1 MAREAYRSL
10 YGDLRKLKDNSL
22 LDDPAAGD
30 GDDDEMFEL
39 LLAVSAWVDAYCNR
53 CFYPLTA
60 ARRFDGTGGARLPVP
75 DLVSLTGLT
84 HYPDGGEEGEAW
96 APHDYALEPY
106 NAAPT
111 MPWGSPYA
119 SIIALGRAERRAF
132 EAGRRNYEIT
142 GVWGYGQLAEPSGA
156 SVAAQGGVDAAQ
168 TSVAVTDGAHFAPGQ
183 TLLVGAEQALVTAVN
198 ANTLTLRARAQRHDR
213 RRARARRG
221 YLAAALARAGGAGDA
236 HQRGAHLDARPRIR
250 AVLRGR
256 RPGHGRAAAARP
268 LQEDDDLTMAT
279 TTQRERIATLESA
292 IEAHDR
298 EHQLLER
305 LWTQR
310 LIAIEERLANIEE
323 ALQAWR
329 GAPLPGA
336 RLSKRDVGLASG
348 SAALATI
355 GWLLLEQLGALAAR
369 GG

>member
-22 LDDPAAGD
+22 LDDPAAGA
-30 GDDDEMFEL
+30 GDDDELFEL

-111 MPWGSPYA
+111 MPWGAPYA

-132 EAGRRNYEIT
+132 EAGRRNYEVA

-183 TLLVGAEQALVTAVN
+183 TLLLGAEQALVTAVS
-198 ANTLTLRARAQRHDR
+198 ANTLTLRRALN
-213 RRARARRG
+213 G
-221 YLAAALARAGGAGDA
+221 TTAAAHAHGAGISLLRWPA
-236 HQRGAHLDARPRIR
+236 PVER
-250 AVLRGR
+250 ATLIN
-256 RPGHGRAAAARP
+256 AARIWTRAP
-268 LQEDDDLTMAT
+268 AFEPFYVDADLDTDVRLLLDPYRRT
-279 TTQRERIATLESA
+279 TT
-292 IEAHDR
+292 
-298 EHQLLER
+298 
-305 LWTQR
+305 
-310 LIAIEERLANIEE
+310 
-323 ALQAWR
+323 
-329 GAPLPGA
+329 
-336 RLSKRDVGLASG
+336 
-348 SAALATI
+348 
-355 GWLLLEQLGALAAR
+355 
-369 GG
+369 